1 MGHMG
6 RMGHMRTYGTS
17 TLKTARKWE
26 TCAHKIASA
35 EEQLHFLHSCK
46 RLNMLP
52 NSVNYKPPIKSQ
64 LAIKTVTENGK
75 RMLNTLITE
84 THNRKRNYQIQLD
97 AHKKTMAKCV
107 TEHEIESLNETISRT
122 TAEYKNERHTDLKR
136 KLKNSRHYR
145 QTHKSEE
152 SNWVKNLSSRELTEE
167 EKSVLAKGLNYNT
180 KDATQLDFIADL
192 EHALKTNNIEEHTMN
207 NIRHEVTTHLY
218 HHKKPTDLPK
228 TERQTL
234 KTLRNDPKIII
245 LPADKGRTTV
255 VMDKTDYSNETR
267 KLLQDEKTYKKLNKN
282 PTKTTITRINKKLK
296 SLKDEQKLDDK
307 TYHKVRPSDATTARF
322 YGLPKIHKSNT
333 PLRPIVSLP
342 GSPTYELSKYLGSIL
357 QPLIK
362 TSTHSVSNAV
372 TFLQHIKNLK
382 IEPDET
388 IVSFD
393 VVSLF
398 TSIPLST
405 AKRITEELLTTNTS
419 WTGKTN
425 LNKSDLLDLLDL
437 CLSTEF
443 QFEGEFYRQTSG
455 TPMGSPLSSFLAEAV
470 MQDLERQSVESDK
483 DIKLWDR
490 YVDDVLSIAKTHH
503 IENLLKTIN
512 STTDGITFTMEKEK
526 EGKIAFL
533 DIELT
538 RTDDGSIETQVHR
551 KNTHTDQI
559 LSYNSN
565 HNTQHKASCLKTLLN
580 RIETHC
586 STAEAK
592 KRELNHLHKIFRN
605 NNYPNHFINSVHK
618 RWRNRREEQPGN
630 QTNNPTLHQQNL

>member
-1 MGHMG
+1 MPGLQIFIALK
-6 RMGHMRTYGTS
+6 RTYGTS
-17 TLKTARKWE
+17 TLKIARKWE

-46 RLNMLP
+46 RLNVLP

-64 LAIKTVTENGK
+64 LAIKTATENGK

-145 QTHKSEE
+145 RTHKSEE

-234 KTLRNDPKIII
+234 KTLRNDPNIII
-245 LPADKGRTTV
+245 LLADKGRTTV
-255 VMDKTDYSNETR
+255 VMDKTDYSNKAR

-282 PTKTTITRINKKLK
+282 PTKTTISRINKKLK

-322 YGLPKIHKSNT
+322 YGLPKIHKPNT
-333 PLRPIVSLP
+333 PLRPIVS
-342 GSPTYELSKYLGSIL
+342 SKYLRPVEISC
-357 QPLIK
+357 
-362 TSTHSVSNAV
+362 
-372 TFLQHIKNLK
+372 QH
-382 IEPDET
+382 PT
-388 IVSFD
+388 
-393 VVSLF
+393 
-398 TSIPLST
+398 
-405 AKRITEELLTTNTS
+405 TTN
-419 WTGKTN
+419 KN
-425 LNKSDLLDLLDL
+425 VNPL
-437 CLSTEF
+437 CI
-443 QFEGEFYRQTSG
+443 QRCHI
-455 TPMGSPLSSFLAEAV
+455 PA
-470 MQDLERQSVESDK
+470 
-483 DIKLWDR
+483 
-490 YVDDVLSIAKTHH
+490 TH
-503 IENLLKTIN
+503 
-512 STTDGITFTMEKEK
+512 KEP
-526 EGKIAFL
+526 
-533 DIELT
+533 
-538 RTDDGSIETQVHR
+538 
-551 KNTHTDQI
+551 KN
-559 LSYNSN
+559 
-565 HNTQHKASCLKTLLN
+565 
-580 RIETHC
+580 
-586 STAEAK
+586 
-592 KRELNHLHKIFRN
+592 
-605 NNYPNHFINSVHK
+605 
-618 RWRNRREEQPGN
+618 
-630 QTNNPTLHQQNL
+630 